1 MGQSAQRVSLSQ
13 ASPARQSDDFRRN
26 RRSLN
31 VSIVT
36 EPLSNDELRPLWRPL
51 ELRATTLPN
60 RVMCSATTLQY
71 GSKGL
76 LGDRHAAF
84 YRERAL
90 GGVGLLFTEQLTA
103 SPLSKTAFST
113 AIAAYDANNV
123 ARFAELTAALAE
135 YPTRLF
141 AQLVAG
147 GGKGSSTLGL
157 DGWGPV
163 RAPSRFLSP
172 DGETPQPLE
181 TDEIAQLVRDFA
193 RSARNLQEGGV
204 HGVEVHGA
212 HGWLVGQF
220 LSPFYNRRD
229 DGYGGSVEARCR
241 LALEIGTAIRREVG
255 VEFPVGLALTYDE
268 CIGAAGITLDET
280 LAQLDVLARA
290 GIFDFFDL
298 SIGAPHSGY
307 LTISSMSVP
316 ENYAFAAAASAK
328 RVVGGRAAVFV
339 AGRVTDL
346 RMAARAVAAGDADV
360 VAMTRAHLADP
371 HLVRKARAGRSN
383 ETTRCVGANVCVGRA
398 LRGVEV
404 ACVVNPATG
413 REGTWGSG
421 SLDLADVAL
430 RIVVIGGGP
439 AGLRVAATSA
449 ARGHDVTVFER
460 KSAPG
465 GHLRQIAWLPTRES
479 WTRAVEDLVAAID
492 RHGGRLETSSALEAA
507 DALGLAADVFVVATG
522 ATWDESGA
530 SARRPERAAIPGL
543 EGTLVVGLGRALER
557 AWSDPHSLGEHVVIL
572 DETGSYAPLGLAE
585 VLAGAGAHVRLL
597 TPAPAVGA
605 DAAAELELPHVMP
618 RLRRLGVE
626 LTAWHDIDSV
636 EGRRVI
642 VEDVWSGGRTSVEDV
657 DAIVLARQRTPRDS
671 LFDEL
676 RAAGRQTRLVGDA
689 RSPRTTLAI
698 IHEAEALAR
707 AL

>member
-1 MGQSAQRVSLSQ
+1 M
-13 ASPARQSDDFRRN
+13 
-26 RRSLN
+26 
-31 VSIVT
+31 
-36 EPLSNDELRPLWRPL
+36 
-51 ELRATTLPN
+51 
-60 RVMCSATTLQY
+60 
-71 GSKGL
+71 
-76 LGDRHAAF
+76 
-84 YRERAL
+84 
-90 GGVGLLFTEQLTA
+90 
-103 SPLSKTAFST
+103 
-113 AIAAYDANNV
+113 
-123 ARFAELTAALAE
+123 
-135 YPTRLF
+135 
-141 AQLVAG
+141 
-147 GGKGSSTLGL
+147 
-157 DGWGPV
+157 
-163 RAPSRFLSP
+163 
-172 DGETPQPLE
+172 
-181 TDEIAQLVRDFA
+181 
-193 RSARNLQEGGV
+193 
-204 HGVEVHGA
+204 
-212 HGWLVGQF
+212 
-220 LSPFYNRRD
+220 
-229 DGYGGSVEARCR
+229 
-241 LALEIGTAIRREVG
+241 
-255 VEFPVGLALTYDE
+255 
-268 CIGAAGITLDET
+268 
-280 LAQLDVLARA
+280 
-290 GIFDFFDL
+290 
-298 SIGAPHSGY
+298 
-307 LTISSMSVP
+307 
-316 ENYAFAAAASAK
+316 
-328 RVVGGRAAVFV
+328 
-339 AGRVTDL
+339 
-346 RMAARAVAAGDADV
+346 
-360 VAMTRAHLADP
+360 
-371 HLVRKARAGRSN
+371 
-383 ETTRCVGANVCVGRA
+383 
-398 LRGVEV
+398 
-404 ACVVNPATG
+404 
-413 REGTWGSG
+413 
-421 SLDLADVAL
+421 
-430 RIVVIGGGP
+430 IGGGP

-492 RHGGRLETSSALEAA
+492 RHGGRLETNSALEAA